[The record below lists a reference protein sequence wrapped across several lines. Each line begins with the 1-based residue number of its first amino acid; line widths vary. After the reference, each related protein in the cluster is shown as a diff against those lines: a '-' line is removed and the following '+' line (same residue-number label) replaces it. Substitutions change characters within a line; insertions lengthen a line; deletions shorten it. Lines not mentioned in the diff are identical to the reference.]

1 MDNTIS
7 SSPMNRDQEAK
18 PVVDQ
23 LTDGQKKGLL
33 NGGLLIGGVIT
44 GGTLHA
50 MYDGQATSTNKG
62 DVTAEEM
69 ETVVNIEPD
78 MCSDVSD
85 EMSFSEAFAKARE
98 EVGAGGVF
106 AWKGNIYNTYTEEEW
121 TNMSEA
127 DQDAY
132 AAGVQDYIPSDDVA
146 AATMSEA
153 NEDLVDLNE
162 LIVSPELGYKD
173 VNNDGIIDATAI
185 DIDNDGYADAIA
197 VDLDYDGKM
206 DMIGK
211 NIDDDINLD
220 IVIVES
226 GDGDMIDNEYLDTDS
241 VIEMDQFDAEFEIDN
256 TAQVEEES
264 VIDQDLLDGAE
275 SIII

>member
-1 MDNTIS
+1 
-7 SSPMNRDQEAK
+7 MNRDQNQDVK

-50 MYDGQATSTNKG
+50 MYDGQAA
-62 DVTAEEM
+62 TAEQEAISTEEI
-69 ETVVNIEPD
+69 ETVVNIEPE

-85 EMSFSEAFAKARE
+85 EMSFSEAFATARE

-106 AWKGNIYNTYTEEEW
+106 SWKGNVYNTYTEDEW
-121 TNMSEA
+121 TNMSDA

-132 AAGVQDYIPSDDVA
+132 AIGVQDHIPSNDAAVA
-146 AATMSEA
+146 TDAEA

-162 LIVSPELGYKD
+162 LIVSPEIGYKD
-173 VNNDGIIDATAI
+173 VNQDGIVDATAI
-185 DIDNDGYADAIA
+185 DFDNDGYADAIA
-197 VDLDYDGKM
+197 VDLDYDGKL

-226 GDGDMIDNEYLDTDS
+226 GDGDMIDNKYMDTDS

-256 TAQVEEES
+256 TEQEVEES
-264 VIDQDLLDGAE
+264 AMNDDLLDGAE